1 MKTAEK
7 LSPVKIRVEKNGD
20 FQIADVDA
28 FFKRP
33 EVKRR
38 IEIMR
43 NADIAGKVLV
53 GNKLISKEDYEK

>member
-20 FQIADVDA
+20 FQVVDVDA

-33 EVKRR
+33 EVKRQ
-38 IEIMR
+38 IELMKNIDLTR
-43 NADIAGKVLV
+43 GKFV
-53 GNKLISKEDYEK
+53 GNKIVHNDEL